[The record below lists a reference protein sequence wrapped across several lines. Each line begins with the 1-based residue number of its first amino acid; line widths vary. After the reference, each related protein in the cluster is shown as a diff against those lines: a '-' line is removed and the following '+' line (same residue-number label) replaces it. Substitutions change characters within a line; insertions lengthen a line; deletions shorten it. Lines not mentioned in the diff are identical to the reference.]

1 VFVSLLLCPVRP
13 RVWLGRSGSGWTS
26 RQETKVPFMELTTD
40 DRLDIIELPGRYAD
54 ALDTLQPEQLRDVFT
69 DDAVWEVVGGIR
81 LEGLDDIMAFMGRPD
96 VHPGAHLMTNIY
108 IADVD
113 SDAEG
118 DGAVVRLRSRGIYP
132 VGPSDRHNPTA
143 VFYGRYD
150 DDVVRT
156 DSGWRIRH
164 RRYQHGT

>member
-1 VFVSLLLCPVRP
+1 MHAV
-13 RVWLGRSGSGWTS
+13 
-26 RQETKVPFMELTTD
+26 KLTAD

-54 ALDTLQPEQLRDVFT
+54 ALDRLEPEQLHDVFT
-69 DDAVWEVVGGIR
+69 ADAIWEVLGSGPRLVGMD
-81 LEGLDDIMAFMGRPD
+81 EIMAFMARPE

-108 IADVD
+108 IAGVD
-113 SDAEG
+113 EDAEG
-118 DGAVVRLRSRGIYP
+118 GGPVVHLSSRGVYP
-132 VGPSDRHNPTA
+132 VGPSDRLNPTA

-156 DSGWRIRH
+156 DAGWRIRH

>member
-1 VFVSLLLCPVRP
+1 MLL
-13 RVWLGRSGSGWTS
+13 TA
-26 RQETKVPFMELTTD
+26 D
-40 DRLDIIELPGRYAD
+40 DRLDIIELPARYAD
-54 ALDTLQPEQLRDVFT
+54 ALDRLQPEELREVFT
-69 DDAVWEVVGGIR
+69 DDAIWEVLGGLRLVGM
-81 LEGLDDIMAFMGRPD
+81 DDIMTFMGRPD

-108 IADVD
+108 IARVD
-113 SDAEG
+113 TDPD
-118 DGAVVRLRSRGIYP
+118 DGGPVVHLASRGVYP

-156 DSGWRIRH
+156 DAGWRIRH